1 MNSTDELINGSPP
14 VAYLRNIMQI
24 FAGQSGS
31 QTVALNRVSLTIHR
45 GEVVAIVGESG
56 SGKSTLGLVAA
67 GLLKPTAG
75 DVYMGNVALTYSAKN
90 LKAHHRKVQLILQ
103 NPFASL
109 NPVHPVLHH
118 LTRPLKLHHGMRNP
132 HEIRLRASE
141 LLEGVG
147 LVPSDEYLDKYPYQL
162 SGGQRQRVG
171 IARALATEPT
181 LIVADEPTSMLD
193 VSLRLDMLN
202 LLLNLRNQHGTSFLF
217 ITHDL
222 ASAHYVADTIAV
234 LFRGNLV
241 ERGPARQIVMQPK
254 HPYTQLLLQ
263 AITDVVPESTG
274 ATITTE
280 ATPAGG
286 CSFRLRCPLRYDKC
300 DLVAPELHRAADG
313 IDVSCHYVESR
324 EGHADG
330 PS

>member
-1 MNSTDELINGSPP
+1 MNRFEPIDESAT
-14 VAYLRNIMQI
+14 VAHLRHITQI
-24 FAGQSGS
+24 FPGRSGS
-31 QTVALNRVSLTIHR
+31 RTVALNNVSLTMHR

-56 SGKSTLGLVAA
+56 SGKSTLGLIAA
-67 GLLKPTAG
+67 GLLKPTTG
-75 DVYMGNVALTYSAKN
+75 DVQVGNVPLTYRHKN
-90 LKAHHRKVQLILQ
+90 LKAHHRKVQVILQ

-109 NPVHPVLHH
+109 NPVHTVLHH

-132 HEIRLRASE
+132 HEIRRRASA

-147 LVPSDEYLDKYPYQL
+147 LVPPDEYLDKYPHQL

-193 VSLRLDMLN
+193 VSLRIDMLN
-202 LLLNLRNQHGTSFLF
+202 LLLNLRNQHDTSFLF

-241 ERGPARQIVMQPK
+241 ERGPATQIVRQPK

-263 AITDVVPESTG
+263 AITDVVPENTG
-274 ATITTE
+274 TVITTE
-280 ATPAGG
+280 ARPTGG
-286 CSFRLRCPLRYDKC
+286 CSFRLRCPLRYDRC
-300 DLVAPELHRAADG
+300 DSDPPDLHRMADG
-313 IDVSCHYVESR
+313 MEVSCHYVASR
-324 EGHADG
+324 EGTTHE
-330 PS
+330 PE

>member
-1 MNSTDELINGSPP
+1 MASYEPIEENPIL
-14 VAYLRNIMQI
+14 AYLHHITQI
-24 FAGQSGS
+24 FPGRSGS
-31 QTVALNRVSLTIHR
+31 QTVALNNVSLTIHR
-45 GEVVAIVGESG
+45 AEVVAIVGESG

-75 DVYMGNVALTYSAKN
+75 ELQIDNVSLTYNPKH

-109 NPVHPVLHH
+109 NPVHKVLHH
-118 LTRPLKLHHGMRNP
+118 LARPLKLHHGMRNP
-132 HEIRLRASE
+132 YEIRHRASE

-147 LVPSDEYLDKYPYQL
+147 LVPSDEYLSKYPHQL

-171 IARALATEPT
+171 IARALATEPQ

-202 LLLNLRNQHGTSFLF
+202 LLLDLREQHGTSFLF

-241 ERGPARQIVMQPK
+241 ERGPATKIVTRPK

-263 AITDVVPESTG
+263 AITDVVPENTD
-274 ATITTE
+274 AVLTRE
-280 ATPAGG
+280 APLTGG
-286 CSFRLRCPLRYDKC
+286 CSFRSRCPLRYDRC
-300 DLVAPELHRAADG
+300 DTESPELHRTADG
-313 IDVSCHYVESR
+313 TEVSCHYVESGKGVR
-324 EGHADG
+324 DEL
-330 PS
+330 S

>member
-1 MNSTDELINGSPP
+1 MSSYEPIDESFP
-14 VAYLRNIMQI
+14 VAYLRDITQI
-24 FAGQSGS
+24 FPGRLGR
-31 QTVALNRVSLTIHR
+31 QTVALNSVTLTIHR
-45 GEVVAIVGESG
+45 GEVLAIVGESG

-67 GLLKPTAG
+67 GLLKPSAG
-75 DVYMGNVALTYSAKN
+75 DVQLGGGSLTYTHKN
-90 LKAHHRKVQLILQ
+90 LKTHHRKVQLILQ
-103 NPFASL
+103 NPFTSL
-109 NPVHPVLHH
+109 NPVHTVLHH
-118 LTRPLKLHHGMRNP
+118 LARPLKLHHGMRNP

-141 LLEGVG
+141 LLDGVG
-147 LVPSDEYLDKYPYQL
+147 LVPSDEYLDKYPHQL

-171 IARALATEPT
+171 IARALATQPK

-222 ASAHYVADTIAV
+222 ASAYYVADTIAV

-241 ERGPARQIVMQPK
+241 ERGSATQIVMQPK

-263 AITDVVPESTG
+263 AITDVVPENTG
-274 ATITTE
+274 DTITTE
-280 ATPAGG
+280 ATPTGG
-286 CSFRLRCPLRYDKC
+286 CSFRLRCPMRYERC
-300 DLVAPELHRAADG
+300 DSEPPKLQRMADG

-324 EGHADG
+324 EGHADEL
-330 PS
+330 